1 MFTVTISNKASRK
14 FKKIPQQYLVR
25 IKELLVTLRENP
37 IPTTIFD
44 VAKIKGAKDTFRIRI
59 GDIRIIYSVSWK
71 DRHVYVLVID
81 WRERSYE

>member
-1 MFTVTISNKASRK
+1 M
-14 FKKIPQQYLVR
+14 PQQYLAR
-25 IKELLVTLRENP
+25 IKESLITLRENP

-44 VAKIKGAKDTFRIRI
+44 VGKIKGAKDTFRIRI

-71 DRHVYVLVID
+71 DRCVYVLVID